1 MRADA
6 HLIFRR
12 YLDAVGL
19 NGVALA
25 EAAGLNTTDW
35 HAISVL
41 EMYGPLT
48 SGALAEHTGLTSG
61 ATTRLIDR
69 LERAGHAR
77 RTTDPADRRRVMV
90 EHVDHPGLDIDT
102 IVGPARRHLA
112 AVIESYGPAE
122 LDLLLDFFARAAPAL
137 HTATAEIRAATAVRT
152 IPDRPTGQRRHP
164 E

>member
-1 MRADA
+1 MRPDA
-6 HLIFRR
+6 HEVFRR

-35 HAISVL
+35 YALSVL
-41 EMYGPLT
+41 EQEGPVT
-48 SGALAEHTGLTSG
+48 SGLLAERTGLTTG

-77 RTTDPADRRRVMV
+77 RTADPSDRRRVLV
-90 EHVDHPGLDIDT
+90 EHVPNLDIDA

-112 AVIESYGPAE
+112 AVLESYTPDQ
-122 LDLLLDFFARAAPAL
+122 LDLLFDFFDRAAPAL
-137 HTATAEIRAATAVRT
+137 HAATAEIRLGSA
-152 IPDRPTGQRRHP
+152 DR
-164 E
+164 

>member
-19 NGVALA
+19 NGLAMA

-35 HAISVL
+35 FALSVL
-41 EMYGPLT
+41 AEAGPLT
-48 SGALAEHTGLTSG
+48 SGALAERTGLTTG

-77 RTTDPADRRRVMV
+77 RVADPGDRRKVLV
-90 EHVDHPGLDIDT
+90 EHVANLDVET
-102 IVGPARRHLA
+102 IVGPSRRHLA
-112 AVIESYGPAE
+112 EVLQRYTPEQ
-122 LDLLLDFFARAAPAL
+122 LDLLFDFFERAAPAL
-137 HTATAEIRAATAVRT
+137 HTATAEIRGDARG
-152 IPDRPTGQRRHP
+152 R
-164 E
+164 